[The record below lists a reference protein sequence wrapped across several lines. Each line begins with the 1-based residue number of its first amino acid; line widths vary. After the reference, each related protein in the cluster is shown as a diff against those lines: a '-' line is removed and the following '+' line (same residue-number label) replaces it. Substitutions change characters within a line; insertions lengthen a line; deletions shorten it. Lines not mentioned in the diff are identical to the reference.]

1 MGAIA
6 ELQKKIGVNADGD
19 FGSLSAKAFMKHFQ
33 LSAEQ
38 AAHFLGQC
46 HHETGGFSVFSE
58 NLNYSATGLERIF
71 RSDLDSNKDR
81 VLSTAE
87 KLKAIQLARKP
98 EAIAN
103 FVYANQNGNG
113 NEANGDGWK
122 FRGRGAL
129 QTTGKANYK
138 ALSDHLGKP
147 EIMINP
153 DLVATEYAF
162 ESAMFYFEKNRLWVK
177 CLVMSDEVINKVS
190 KVINGGTNG
199 LEDRRKLTKM
209 YYKMLTN

>member
-1 MGAIA
+1 MEAVKL
-6 ELQKKIGVNADGD
+6 LQSKIGVTPDGD
-19 FGSLSAKAFMKHFQ
+19 FGPATAKAFMEHFK

-46 HHETGGFSVFSE
+46 HHESGGFEIFSE
-58 NLNYSATGLERIF
+58 NLNYSAAGLERIF
-71 RSDLDSNKDR
+71 KYDFDRDRNKTLSN
-81 VLSTAE
+81 AE

-113 NEANGDGWK
+113 NEASGDGWK

-129 QTTGKANYK
+129 QTTGRANYLAFSK
-138 ALSDHLGKP
+138 EYGVPEVMEKP
-147 EIMINP
+147 E
-153 DLVATEYAF
+153 LLASLYAF
-162 ESAMFYFEKNRLWVK
+162 ESALFYFKNRRLWVK
-177 CLVMSDEVINKVS
+177 ALVLTEGSINLIS
-190 KVINGGTNG
+190 KLINGGTNG

-209 YYKMLTN
+209 YYKMLTS